1 MRIHVTFIDRIG
13 ITQEVLAL
21 LVARNLNLDAVEMV
35 PPNVYIDAPAIDAD
49 VLDELRQALR
59 GVRGVQDIQVVDM
72 LPGQQRRL
80 QLDALLQAAQV
91 GELTGGGTAMSD
103 LGEVEYGDIE
113 VALIDASGVPKL
125 IDLLE
130 QLGAP
135 KGSQLQGAGEADRS
149 FGVTEGLG
157 IYLDGLNLPDDVYEQ
172 CDSNHVFE
180 QLSENIDGLGEI
192 CSWWQG
198 PTETALYMYGE
209 SFEAMRDAIAE
220 FVASYP
226 LCQNARVVQIA

>member
-1 MRIHVTFIDRIG
+1 MTEPTFHVT
-13 ITQEVLAL
+13 VK
-21 LVARNLNLDAVEMV
+21 LNAKLQPEHRH
-35 PPNVYIDAPAIDAD
+35 
-49 VLDELRQALR
+49 ELFE
-59 GVRGVQDIQVVDM
+59 D
-72 LPGQQRRL
+72 P
-80 QLDALLQAAQV
+80 LDALLQAAQV
-91 GELTGGGTAMSD
+91 GELTGGGTAISD

-113 VALIDASGVPKL
+113 VALVDADGVPKL

-135 KGSQLQGAGEADRS
+135 KGSQVQRADEADRA

-157 IYLDGLNLPDDVYEQ
+157 IYLDGLNLPDEVYEQ

-180 QLSENIDGLGEI
+180 QLSGNIDGLGEI

-209 SFEAMRDAIAE
+209 SFEKMRDAIAG

-226 LCQNARVVQIA
+226 LCQNARIVQIA